1 MKDVLK
7 FQTVCGIVKSSS
19 PGLPSILRGVI
30 CNEVRGLPRA
40 ERRPMVL
47 VGLEGDEKP
56 GVGCWFSLFGFEVR
70 NLPLLF
76 QRILDAES
84 KLANSTA
91 CHSMHQRI

>member
-1 MKDVLK
+1 
-7 FQTVCGIVKSSS
+7 
-19 PGLPSILRGVI
+19 
-30 CNEVRGLPRA
+30 
-40 ERRPMVL
+40 MVL

-56 GVGCWFSLFGFEVR
+56 GVGCCFSLFGFEVR

-91 CHSMHQRI
+91 CHFTHQRI